1 MKTQNAQGI
10 YWVSCNVLHGKNHNK
25 LFHLLNKSTVK
36 LRYNRLAYIASS
48 VITLASQ
55 CHHFSIQN
63 MSVSTYMDITNPR
76 LLQTDFGAKNLQWT
90 PASMY
95 VHPPSSQLTSVNNV
109 LAVSVTL
116 MPSACRPLPG
126 CGVLIAL
133 LIAVNVGQI
142 PLLRQFTMPAPT
154 SLHSSFPAM
163 HHEGNNQ
170 KLQLH
175 CLIERRYSW
184 WHIRV
189 CNFYTSTNSWPFDT
203 LAFFLPCWL

>member
-1 MKTQNAQGI
+1 M
-10 YWVSCNVLHGKNHNK
+10 
-25 LFHLLNKSTVK
+25 
-36 LRYNRLAYIASS
+36 ASS

-55 CHHFSIQN
+55 SHHFSIQN
-63 MSVSTYMDITNPR
+63 MSVSTYMDITNPL

-109 LAVSVTL
+109 PAVSVTL

-142 PLLRQFTMPAPT
+142 PLLRQFTTAGANQSTFQLSSYAPWRKQSEASIT
-154 SLHSSFPAM
+154 LFDWTTVFMMTHSCVQLLHFYEFMAIWYTGVFPSLLVITYLAY
-163 HHEGNNQ
+163 NV
-170 KLQLH
+170 
-175 CLIERRYSW
+175 LIFLDPR
-184 WHIRV
+184 
-189 CNFYTSTNSWPFDT
+189 ST
-203 LAFFLPCWL
+203 L